1 MCVKVVR
8 NPETPTRL
16 NAAFSFRP
24 PDPPAGGCRR
34 KIAGPPRNP
43 SARYV
48 ASMATLR
55 DVAGIG
61 PDPQYRARRN
71 KKCISAGRPPA
82 AASRFVLFL
91 CCRNPRHRYV
101 TAAFRPAKQNS
112 SRPPHV
118 LSITPRMSSESGGG
132 GRSTVSK
139 GNGPSLRHLGL
150 VGSPCVLARSSKQQA
165 NTMWWATNVIPM
177 TSIFYIYVGISTFPR
192 TTFGQ
197 REEQKVRRRKP
208 QFASKNAKNA
218 SFSCARTLAYCEAL
232 TPKLSAVGTSVTA
245 NAQLTAL
252 SLR

>member
-177 TSIFYIYVGISTFPR
+177 TSIFYIYVGISTGAPR
-192 TTFGQ
+192 IRPQLVAGTNPEG
-197 REEQKVRRRKP
+197 RRAWDISAEGGRPLSILKRP
-208 QFASKNAKNA
+208 
-218 SFSCARTLAYCEAL
+218 ARFIR
-232 TPKLSAVGTSVTA
+232 LSAAVCWR
-245 NAQLTAL
+245 LT
-252 SLR
+252 RN